1 MRHTASTPST
11 NQSVLPSSMRSYF
24 THTDKN
30 GGLEEFEHHGKTV
43 HHSSGPLALDA
54 TGLP

>member
-30 GGLEEFEHHGKTV
+30 GGLEEFEHPETG
-43 HHSSGPLALDA
+43 HHSAGPLALDA
-54 TGLP
+54 TGAP